1 MTSRT
6 KDIVLA
12 CSYILGIQLLY
23 WPIVHYSTV
32 RTDLGSV
39 ALLFG
44 YWALIFP
51 AYFVARGFSKE
62 KWIFWGVALG
72 GHVLASVLSQWSITA
87 LIEQD
92 LITGWDDF
100 NYVISWACAVFLT
113 SAALFVDL
121 IILAIKTLV
130 NKRKKASVTER
141 PESPDENETHRKW
154 E

>member
-23 WPIVHYSTV
+23 WPVVYYTTVSTN
-32 RTDLGSV
+32 LSSV
-39 ALLFG
+39 AFLFG
-44 YWALIFP
+44 YFALIFP

-72 GHVLASVLSQWSITA
+72 GHVLVSALSRYSINA

-92 LITGWDDF
+92 IITGWDDF
-100 NYVISWACAVFLT
+100 NYVISWACTVFLT
-113 SAALFVDL
+113 SAALLLDL
-121 IILAIKTLV
+121 IILVIKTLV
-130 NKRKKASVTER
+130 NKRKKAPITEDTDAST
-141 PESPDENETHRKW
+141 EKEK
-154 E
+154 

>member
-23 WPIVHYSTV
+23 WPVVYYTTVSTN
-32 RTDLGSV
+32 LSSV
-39 ALLFG
+39 AFLFG
-44 YWALIFP
+44 YCALIFP

-72 GHVLASVLSQWSITA
+72 GHVLVSALSRYSINA

-92 LITGWDDF
+92 IITGWDDF
-100 NYVISWACAVFLT
+100 NYVISWACTVFLT
-113 SAALFVDL
+113 SAALLLDL
-121 IILAIKTLV
+121 IILVIKTLV
-130 NKRKKASVTER
+130 NKRKKAPITEDT
-141 PESPDENETHRKW
+141 EDSTEKEK
-154 E
+154 